1 MYASSTSIFF
11 VTFHL
16 FEQEYFLIWRD
27 LSSHLG
33 FNRKCSIDLDHA
45 LRGFNR
51 HEFWREFSGQNAVGK
66 FQPCNMNI
74 QHPTLRYMHRW
85 IAMTLIPRD
94 DARIVRNDELRILY
108 AMVKKIKISPVI
120 SMIKQRLEKFKMSR
134 HITFMSLVTRIASKI
149 GALDNQ
155 NVVYISTPRVEM

>member
-1 MYASSTSIFF
+1 
-11 VTFHL
+11 
-16 FEQEYFLIWRD
+16 
-27 LSSHLG
+27 LG
-33 FNRKCSIDLDHA
+33 QA
-45 LRGFNR
+45 V
-51 HEFWREFSGQNAVGK
+51 VGK

-74 QHPTLRYMHRW
+74 QHPTLRFMHRW

-108 AMVKKIKISPVI
+108 AMVKKIKILPVI
-120 SMIKQRLEKFKMSR
+120 SMIKQQLENFKMSG

-155 NVVYISTPRVEM
+155 NVVYISTPRVEI